1 MLAFRYILAIYI
13 GGRSTHSDG
22 LHSDGLHYVFAMS
35 FGRARKCV
43 EMDFHADFF
52 AFAMLSFER

>member
-1 MLAFRYILAIYI
+1 MYIFMLAFMYILAIYI

-22 LHSDGLHYVFAMS
+22 LHYVFAMS
-35 FGRARKCV
+35 FRRARKCV
-43 EMDFHADFF
+43 EMDFHGDFF